1 MFRSGTTLNTCLN
14 EPLGFLMSEEYVL
27 ISETLNKFLPCF
39 NKNSFTLKKKYTV
52 VEATDPAKSWGKFA
66 G

>member
-1 MFRSGTTLNTCLN
+1 
-14 EPLGFLMSEEYVL
+14 MSEEYVL

-52 VEATDPAKSWGKFA
+52 VEATEYVEATNKLIELINQRTKYFNIDEFA
-66 G
+66 I